1 MAQTSCY
8 PECRHIMS
16 DGRTCGS
23 PALRGKLLCYQHS
36 RKRTL
41 VEANRVRRHSVALP
55 PLENRTAIQMSLDEI
70 LAAFAAHKISRREA
84 GTYLFA
90 LQIGELNLTR
100 MEQLPPPDLGDPFHP
115 HPETS
120 GDHNSNG
127 APAPSAPPQVA
138 APPQVPECPRSRAAD
153 LGDHDSMGAPAP
165 SAPPQVAD
173 CLLDH
178 RDTEGTH
185 EYDPERPF
193 PLTPRK
199 LRERRKSLEETL
211 RGYREARAF
220 YATMPQDDPNQRP
233 PVVLA
238 YLEKNIAR
246 VETELRFLN
255 EQSIPDSP

>member
-1 MAQTSCY
+1 
-8 PECRHIMS
+8 
-16 DGRTCGS
+16 
-23 PALRGKLLCYQHS
+23 
-36 RKRTL
+36 
-41 VEANRVRRHSVALP
+41 
-55 PLENRTAIQMSLDEI
+55 MSLDEI
-70 LAAFAAHKISRREA
+70 LAAFAAHKISRRDA

-120 GDHNSNG
+120 GDHNSN
-127 APAPSAPPQVA
+127 
-138 APPQVPECPRSRAAD
+138 
-153 LGDHDSMGAPAP
+153 GAPAP